1 MFKKYAVFIALLPLA
16 GCYDSAPTVREIC
29 QGTPSM
35 CSDLNDDNWCNS
47 ERRQLIFSRYDV
59 SQNKTPENQYYLM
72 QDLQEYSKC
81 IELASTI
88 EHKKLKQKQ
97 SNRIEAYIN
106 SQKNIKALAKETENS
121 EHPLWLY
128 WHWSNQG
135 DTNALD
141 KLLAMEGSKRMRTP
155 ELQLALA
162 TYYTK
167 QDSKKTFKLLYN
179 ALRLYKEGD
188 RINPEIPSTL
198 VSMYLKEGK
207 AEKAYVWSQVAWQL
221 GQDNL
226 DKNSMKNIVTASED
240 EYDDWDDQ
248 AEDIV
253 DQIKDGQFKGRYS
266 SS

>member
-97 SNRIEAYIN
+97 SNRIEVLCSRCDGHLGHLFDDGPTETGQRYCIN
-106 SQKNIKALAKETENS
+106 SV
-121 EHPLWLY
+121 
-128 WHWSNQG
+128 
-135 DTNALD
+135 
-141 KLLAMEGSKRMRTP
+141 AMH
-155 ELQLALA
+155 
-162 TYYTK
+162 Y
-167 QDSKKTFKLLYN
+167 
-179 ALRLYKEGD
+179 
-188 RINPEIPSTL
+188 
-198 VSMYLKEGK
+198 
-207 AEKAYVWSQVAWQL
+207 
-221 GQDNL
+221 
-226 DKNSMKNIVTASED
+226 ED
-240 EYDDWDDQ
+240 E
-248 AEDIV
+248 
-253 DQIKDGQFKGRYS
+253 
-266 SS
+266 